1 MNTALKK
8 DEKHINHQ
16 AKYMERH
23 QTLCVTLD
31 KEKDADIIGWLD
43 MQDNRS
49 QAVRSVIKDFIKFD
63 GLYQEHV
70 DEKNNE
76 PKDTV
81 SNGDQETGSS
91 EETDSFEVFE
101 I

>member
-1 MNTALKK
+1 MNSNLKK
-8 DEKHINHQ
+8 EEKHSNRQ

-23 QTLCVTLD
+23 VTLCVTLD
-31 KEKDADIIGWLD
+31 KEKDADIIGWLNT
-43 MQDNRS
+43 QENRS

-81 SNGDQETGSS
+81 SDGDQETGSS
-91 EETDSFEVFE
+91 EEADDFE
-101 I
+101 IFEI

>member
-31 KEKDADIIGWLD
+31 KEKDSDLISWLD
-43 MQDNRS
+43 KQENRS
-49 QAVRSVIKDFIKFD
+49 QAVRAALRERIINEKD
-63 GLYQEHV
+63 
-70 DEKNNE
+70 NE

-81 SNGDQETGSS
+81 SDGDQETGSS
-91 EETDSFEVFE
+91 EETDNFEVFE